1 MSDQSAPP
9 ARTLLVEDDP
19 AVAVVH
25 RGFVESHPRFVVVG
39 EARTGTDALR
49 LAAELRPDLVLLDLH
64 LPDIGGLDVLRR
76 LRLLPGPPV
85 DVVATTAAR
94 ELDSVRQAMAGGVVA
109 YLVKPFTSAAL
120 RERLDEV
127 WQRREDVR
135 RAQATLDQDQVD
147 QLLAG
152 PRLGLPPKGL
162 SERSRALVQEALMRL
177 CGVGEGA
184 VAGAA
189 AGGAAVA
196 GDAGAVSGGILAGG
210 ARPGGAASGRAASGG
225 AASDGAVSGG
235 AASGHVE
242 VRDASAAEVAEAVGM
257 SRVSARRYLEHLV
270 TEGRAQVTPRY
281 GATGRPENR
290 YRPR

>member
-1 MSDQSAPP
+1 MPDQGAPP

-184 VAGAA
+184 VAGAVV
-189 AGGAAVA
+189 G
-196 GDAGAVSGGILAGG
+196 GDAVGG
-210 ARPGGAASGRAASGG
+210 
-225 AASDGAVSGG
+225 GAVSGG

>member
-1 MSDQSAPP
+1 MTEQ
-9 ARTLLVEDDP
+9 ARTLVVEDDS
-19 AVAVVH
+19 AVAAVH

-39 EARTGTDALR
+39 EARNGADALR
-49 LAAELRPDLVLLDLH
+49 LTSALRPDLVLLDLH

-85 DVVATTAAR
+85 DVVATTAVR

-109 YLVKPFTSAAL
+109 YLVKPFTAATL

-135 RAQATLDQDQVD
+135 RAQHTLDQDEVD

-152 PRLGLPPKGL
+152 PRTATALPPKGL
-162 SERSRALVQEALMRL
+162 SERSRTLVREALGRL
-177 CGVGEGA
+177 CEP
-184 VAGAA
+184 
-189 AGGAAVA
+189 
-196 GDAGAVSGGILAGG
+196 DAGEAGS
-210 ARPGGAASGRAASGG
+210 PTGRGPSLRA
-225 AASDGAVSGG
+225 
-235 AASGHVE
+235 
-242 VRDASAAEVAEAVGM
+242 DASAAEVADAVGM

-270 TEGRAQVTPRY
+270 AEGQAQVSPRY

-290 YRPR
+290 YRPS

>member
-1 MSDQSAPP
+1 MTEQ
-9 ARTLLVEDDP
+9 ARTLVVEDDP

-39 EARTGTDALR
+39 EARNGADALR
-49 LAAELRPDLVLLDLH
+49 LAAALRPDLVLLDLN

-94 ELDSVRQAMAGGVVA
+94 ELDSVRQAMAGGVLA
-109 YLVKPFTSAAL
+109 YLVKPFTAATL

-127 WQRREDVR
+127 WQRRENVR
-135 RAQATLDQDQVD
+135 RAQDTLDQDEVD

-152 PRLGLPPKGL
+152 PRSGTALPPKGL
-162 SERSRALVQEALMRL
+162 SERSRTLVQEALVRL
-177 CGVGEGA
+177 CGVAGTATAGA
-184 VAGAA
+184 GRTGAAGAGAA
-189 AGGAAVA
+189 GAAGPGGTPGA
-196 GDAGAVSGGILAGG
+196 AGAPTL
-210 ARPGGAASGRAASGG
+210 
-225 AASDGAVSGG
+225 
-235 AASGHVE
+235 
-242 VRDASAAEVAEAVGM
+242 RDASAAEVAEAVGM

-270 TEGRAQVTPRY
+270 AEGYAQVTPRY

-290 YRPR
+290 YRPA

>member
-1 MSDQSAPP
+1 MTER
-9 ARTLLVEDDP
+9 ARTLIVEDDP

-39 EARTGTDALR
+39 EARNGTDALR
-49 LAAELRPDLVLLDLH
+49 LAAALRPDLVLLDLH

-94 ELDSVRQAMAGGVVA
+94 ELDSVRQAMAGGVLA
-109 YLVKPFTSAAL
+109 YLVKPFTAAAL

-135 RAQATLDQDQVD
+135 RAQDTLGQDEVD

-152 PRLGLPPKGL
+152 PRSATTLPPKGL
-162 SERSRALVQEALMRL
+162 SERSRTLVHEALVRL
-177 CGVGEGA
+177 CADASAGGPAGPAGRGAGVGPGA
-184 VAGAA
+184 SA
-189 AGGAAVA
+189 
-196 GDAGAVSGGILAGG
+196 
-210 ARPGGAASGRAASGG
+210 
-225 AASDGAVSGG
+225 
-235 AASGHVE
+235 

-270 TEGRAQVTPRY
+270 AEGHAQVSPRY

-290 YRPR
+290 YRPT

>member
-1 MSDQSAPP
+1 MTQR
-9 ARTLLVEDDP
+9 ARTLIVEDDP

-39 EARTGTDALR
+39 EARNGADALR
-49 LAAELRPDLVLLDLH
+49 LAAALHPDLVLLDLH

-109 YLVKPFTSAAL
+109 YLVKPFTAATL

-135 RAQATLDQDQVD
+135 RAQDTLGQEEVD

-152 PRLGLPPKGL
+152 PRSATTLPPKGL
-162 SERSRALVQEALMRL
+162 SERSRTLVHEALVRL
-177 CGVGEGA
+177 CAAASTGGTEGPPGQGAGDGAGVG
-184 VAGAA
+184 
-189 AGGAAVA
+189 
-196 GDAGAVSGGILAGG
+196 DQPL
-210 ARPGGAASGRAASGG
+210 PG
-225 AASDGAVSGG
+225 
-235 AASGHVE
+235 
-242 VRDASAAEVAEAVGM
+242 VRDASAAEVARAVGM

-270 TEGRAQVTPRY
+270 AEGHAQVSPRY

-290 YRPR
+290 YRPT

>member
-1 MSDQSAPP
+1 MTEQ
-9 ARTLLVEDDP
+9 ARTLVVEDDP

-39 EARTGTDALR
+39 EARNGADALR
-49 LAAELRPDLVLLDLH
+49 LAAALRPDLVLLDLH

-76 LRLLPGPPV
+76 LRLLPGPPI

-94 ELDSVRQAMAGGVVA
+94 ELDSVRQAMAGGVLA
-109 YLVKPFTSAAL
+109 YLVKPFTAAAL

-135 RAQATLDQDQVD
+135 RAQDTLDQDEVD

-152 PRLGLPPKGL
+152 PRSPTALPPKGL
-162 SERSRALVQEALMRL
+162 SERSRTLVQEALGRL
-177 CGVGEGA
+177 CGV
-184 VAGAA
+184 
-189 AGGAAVA
+189 
-196 GDAGAVSGGILAGG
+196 VSA
-210 ARPGGAASGRAASGG
+210 
-225 AASDGAVSGG
+225 
-235 AASGHVE
+235 
-242 VRDASAAEVAEAVGM
+242 DASAAEVAEAVGM

-270 TEGRAQVTPRY
+270 AEGYAQVTPRY

-290 YRPR
+290 YRPA

>member
-1 MSDQSAPP
+1 MTER
-9 ARTLLVEDDP
+9 ARTLIVEDDP

-39 EARTGTDALR
+39 EARNGNDALR
-49 LAAELRPDLVLLDLH
+49 LAAALRPDLVLLDLH
-64 LPDIGGLDVLRR
+64 LPDISGLDVLRR
-76 LRLLPGPPV
+76 LRMLPGPPV

-109 YLVKPFTSAAL
+109 YLVKPFTATTL

-135 RAQATLDQDQVD
+135 RAQDTLGQDEVD

-152 PRLGLPPKGL
+152 PRQATALPPKGL
-162 SERSRALVQEALMRL
+162 SERSRTLVQEALGRL
-177 CGVGEGA
+177 CA
-184 VAGAA
+184 VEAGA
-189 AGGAAVA
+189 GA
-196 GDAGAVSGGILAGG
+196 GDASAAP
-210 ARPGGAASGRAASGG
+210 RDGAAP
-225 AASDGAVSGG
+225 
-235 AASGHVE
+235 
-242 VRDASAAEVAEAVGM
+242 RDASAAEVAEAVGM

-270 TEGRAQVTPRY
+270 AEGHAQVSPRY

-290 YRPR
+290 YRPS

>member
-1 MSDQSAPP
+1 MTEQ
-9 ARTLLVEDDP
+9 ARTLIVEDDP

-39 EARTGTDALR
+39 EARNGADALR
-49 LAAELRPDLVLLDLH
+49 LAAALRPDLVLLDLH

-76 LRLLPGPPV
+76 LRLLPGPPI

-94 ELDSVRQAMAGGVVA
+94 ELDSVRQAMAGGVLA
-109 YLVKPFTSAAL
+109 YLVKPFTAATL

-135 RAQATLDQDQVD
+135 RAQDTLDQDEVD

-152 PRLGLPPKGL
+152 PRSTTTLPPKGL
-162 SERSRALVQEALMRL
+162 SERSRTLVQEALVRL
-177 CGVGEGA
+177 CGKIGA
-184 VAGAA
+184 
-189 AGGAAVA
+189 
-196 GDAGAVSGGILAGG
+196 
-210 ARPGGAASGRAASGG
+210 
-225 AASDGAVSGG
+225 
-235 AASGHVE
+235 
-242 VRDASAAEVAEAVGM
+242 DASAAEVAEAVGM

-270 TEGRAQVTPRY
+270 AEGYAQVTPRY

-290 YRPR
+290 YRPS

>member
-1 MSDQSAPP
+1 MTER
-9 ARTLLVEDDP
+9 ARTLVVEDDP

-25 RGFVESHPRFVVVG
+25 REFVESHPRFVVVG
-39 EARTGTDALR
+39 EARNGADALR
-49 LAAELRPDLVLLDLH
+49 LAAALRPDLVLLDLH

-109 YLVKPFTSAAL
+109 YLVKPFSAAAL

-135 RAQATLDQDQVD
+135 RAQDTLGQDEVD

-152 PRLGLPPKGL
+152 PRSATALPPKGL
-162 SERSRALVQEALMRL
+162 SERSRTLVHEALVRL
-177 CGVGEGA
+177 CADPSTGGPEGPTGP
-184 VAGAA
+184 GAPDGR
-189 AGGAAVA
+189 GG
-196 GDAGAVSGGILAGG
+196 SGI
-210 ARPGGAASGRAASGG
+210 
-225 AASDGAVSGG
+225 
-235 AASGHVE
+235 
-242 VRDASAAEVAEAVGM
+242 RDASAVEVAEAVGM

-270 TEGRAQVTPRY
+270 AEGHARVSPRY

-290 YRPR
+290 YRPT

>member
-1 MSDQSAPP
+1 MTEQ
-9 ARTLLVEDDP
+9 ARTLVVEDDP

-39 EARTGTDALR
+39 EARNGADALR
-49 LAAELRPDLVLLDLH
+49 LASALRPDLVLLDLH

-76 LRLLPGPPV
+76 LRLMPGPPI

-109 YLVKPFTSAAL
+109 YLVKPFTAATL

-135 RAQATLDQDQVD
+135 RAQDTLDQDEVD

-152 PRLGLPPKGL
+152 PRSTTTLPPKGL
-162 SERSRALVQEALMRL
+162 SERSRTLVQEALGRL
-177 CGVGEGA
+177 CGPA
-184 VAGAA
+184 
-189 AGGAAVA
+189 
-196 GDAGAVSGGILAGG
+196 D
-210 ARPGGAASGRAASGG
+210 
-225 AASDGAVSGG
+225 
-235 AASGHVE
+235 
-242 VRDASAAEVAEAVGM
+242 DASAAEVAEAVGM

-270 TEGRAQVTPRY
+270 AEGLAQVSPRY

-290 YRPR
+290 YRPA

>member
-1 MSDQSAPP
+1 MSEQ
-9 ARTLLVEDDP
+9 ARTLVVEDDP

-39 EARTGTDALR
+39 EARNGADALQ
-49 LAAELRPDLVLLDLH
+49 LASALRPDLVLLDLH

-135 RAQATLDQDQVD
+135 RAQTTLDQDEVD

-152 PRLGLPPKGL
+152 PRTATTLPPKGL
-162 SERSRALVQEALMRL
+162 SERSRTLVQEALVRL
-177 CGVGEGA
+177 CGTAED
-184 VAGAA
+184 GAA
-189 AGGAAVA
+189 
-196 GDAGAVSGGILAGG
+196 
-210 ARPGGAASGRAASGG
+210 
-225 AASDGAVSGG
+225 
-235 AASGHVE
+235 E
-242 VRDASAAEVAEAVGM
+242 DASAAEVAESVGM

-270 TEGRAQVTPRY
+270 AEGHAQVSPRY
-281 GATGRPENR
+281 GSTGRPENR
-290 YRPR
+290 YRPA

>member
-1 MSDQSAPP
+1 MTEQ
-9 ARTLLVEDDP
+9 ARTLIVEDDP
-19 AVAVVH
+19 TVAVVH
-25 RGFVESHPRFVVVG
+25 RGFVESHPRFMVVG
-39 EARTGTDALR
+39 EARNGADALR
-49 LAAELRPDLVLLDLH
+49 LAAALRPDLVLLDLH

-94 ELDSVRQAMAGGVVA
+94 ELDSVRQAMAGGVLA

-135 RAQATLDQDQVD
+135 RAQATLDQDEVD

-152 PRLGLPPKGL
+152 PRSATTLPPKGL
-162 SERSRALVQEALMRL
+162 SERSRTLVQEALTRL
-177 CGVGEGA
+177 CGPA
-184 VAGAA
+184 
-189 AGGAAVA
+189 
-196 GDAGAVSGGILAGG
+196 D
-210 ARPGGAASGRAASGG
+210 
-225 AASDGAVSGG
+225 
-235 AASGHVE
+235 
-242 VRDASAAEVAEAVGM
+242 DASAAEVAEAVGM

-270 TEGRAQVTPRY
+270 TEGHAQVSPRY

-290 YRPR
+290 YRPV